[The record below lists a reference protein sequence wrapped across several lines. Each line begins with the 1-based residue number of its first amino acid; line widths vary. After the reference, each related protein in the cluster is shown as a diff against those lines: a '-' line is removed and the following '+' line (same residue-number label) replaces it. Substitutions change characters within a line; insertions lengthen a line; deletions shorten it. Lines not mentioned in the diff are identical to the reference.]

1 MTTTGHTGSAATVDL
16 APTFPVLDTVRAIGA
31 LAVLTTHTTFQSGTY
46 LDHGVWGTFMARLDV
61 GVAIFFVLS
70 GFLLAR
76 PHFARASRGI
86 APPDLGRY
94 ALKRVLRIYPAYLVT
109 VVLAL
114 TLVPRNAGTSI
125 RDWIATLLL
134 IDPYVRKQLPHGLT
148 HMWSLSAEVAFYAL
162 LPLLMVGALGRHRTL
177 RPARVTALLVA
188 MVLIAISWHLWLA
201 VEVDVRSLGAA
212 GLWLPG
218 YLTWFAVGIW
228 LAMEHVRR
236 QEGRSS
242 AVGRM
247 LASLGAM
254 PGTCWVMVAGLLL
267 IASTPLAGPVLFQA
281 GTSAQG
287 LSKNLLYT
295 FVGALVVLTGV
306 YADGKS
312 GYSRAMSLRPLRHLG
327 HISYGIFCLHLA
339 IISLVFWA
347 TDLTL
352 FGGQALQVWLL
363 TVALSLVAAEVLY
376 RLVELPAMGLARR
389 RRPRQST
396 PQEDAATTA
405 TTTHS

>member
-1 MTTTGHTGSAATVDL
+1 MTTTGHPGSAAAVDL

-162 LPLLMVGALGRHRTL
+162 LPLLMVGALGRHRAL
-177 RPARVTALLVA
+177 RPARVTALVLA

-201 VEVDVRSLGAA
+201 MEVDVRWPDCGSLATSPGSQSGSGSPWNMCA
-212 GLWLPG
+212 GRKGDRPRSGGCWPLWVPCPAPAGSWSPDYCSSPRLRWP
-218 YLTWFAVGIW
+218 
-228 LAMEHVRR
+228 
-236 QEGRSS
+236 GRS
-242 AVGRM
+242 
-247 LASLGAM
+247 
-254 PGTCWVMVAGLLL
+254 C
-267 IASTPLAGPVLFQA
+267 
-281 GTSAQG
+281 
-287 LSKNLLYT
+287 
-295 FVGALVVLTGV
+295 
-306 YADGKS
+306 
-312 GYSRAMSLRPLRHLG
+312 SRRVRPPK
-327 HISYGIFCLHLA
+327 
-339 IISLVFWA
+339 V
-347 TDLTL
+347 
-352 FGGQALQVWLL
+352 
-363 TVALSLVAAEVLY
+363 
-376 RLVELPAMGLARR
+376 
-389 RRPRQST
+389 
-396 PQEDAATTA
+396 
-405 TTTHS
+405 